1 VLVAEG
7 LWRKVAWTS
16 CFGDGGGW
24 DGMEGERNVEFGV
37 WRGDMGGGFVMGG
50 MIEIYGLKRG

>member
-7 LWRKVAWTS
+7 LWRKLAWTS
-16 CFGDGGGW
+16 CFGDGGGLVGW
-24 DGMEGERNVEFGV
+24 RDCGMWSLGFGER
-37 WRGDMGGGFVMGG
+37 DMGGGFVMGG